1 MKLNTL
7 NKILFLFSSFFFLNV
22 WLKNYQT
29 AAYVTLFFLFGLI
42 IYFAIYN
49 FEYAIYVLAF
59 LLPFESIL
67 FAWGAGKYNAVSYIA
82 ILVMIYGIFY
92 NKILKK
98 SFNGF
103 ELIFII
109 LILAKFFSI
118 LWSPDIFRSIQNIFA
133 YSGLFSILYVFH
145 RSIKSSQ
152 FLTNCL
158 IYFCW
163 GVGILSLS
171 MFTQYTMDT
180 FIYIGTRKYYST
192 LNVEEVAPYDIA
204 HYNYSA
210 FLCCLLLIDMLKVKS
225 HKRINIIAIIFFSVF
240 IILSLSRS
248 YILIY
253 LVSVLCWLYFSKGFV
268 VKFKRLF
275 YGLSFGAVILFF
287 ATKINIGAL
296 EARFVGETLSRIEK
310 AQTNAVSAGRDYI
323 WEVGLE
329 LFLQKPILGYGIG
342 QFGPQFKQLEG
353 IKKGSHNQYIKYLV
367 ELGLVGFFIFIF
379 LLIALFIF
387 AIYYKHN
394 KGVAM
399 ALFFSILLISASHGF
414 YREKGYWFLLG
425 LLFSANHLKIIFQKY
440 TQKNFL
446 KIK

>member
-1 MKLNTL
+1 MKLYTL

-29 AAYVTLFFLFGLI
+29 AAYVALFFLFGLI

-49 FEYAIYVLAF
+49 YEYAIYVLAF
-59 LLPFESIL
+59 LLPYESIL
-67 FAWGAGKYNAVSYIA
+67 FAWGAGRYNAVSYIA
-82 ILVMIYGIFY
+82 IFVMIYGILN

-98 SFNGF
+98 SLNGF
-103 ELIFII
+103 ELIFFI
-109 LILAKFFSI
+109 LILAKFSSI

-133 YSGLFSILYVFH
+133 YSGVFSVLYVFH
-145 RSIKSSQ
+145 RSIRSSQ

-171 MFTQYTMDT
+171 IFTQYTMDT
-180 FIYIGTRKYYST
+180 FIYTATNRYYST
-192 LNVEEVAPYDIA
+192 LNVDKVAPYDIA

-210 FLCCLLLIDMLKVKS
+210 FLCCLLLIDLLKVKS
-225 HKRINIIAIIFFSVF
+225 HKRINIFAIIFFSVF
-240 IILSLSRS
+240 IILSLSRT
-248 YILIY
+248 YAIIY
-253 LVSVLCWLYFSKGFV
+253 LVSVLCWLFFSKGYV

-275 YGLSFGAVILFF
+275 YGLAFGAVILFF
-287 ATKINIGAL
+287 AIKINIGAL
-296 EARFVGETLSRIEK
+296 EARFIGETLFRLEK
-310 AQTNAVSAGRDYI
+310 VNTNAVSAGREYI
-323 WEVGLE
+323 WTVGLE

-342 QFGPQFKQLEG
+342 QFSSQFKELEG
-353 IKKGSHNQYIKYLV
+353 IKGGSHNQYIKYLV

-387 AIYYKHN
+387 AIYYKYN

-399 ALFFSILLISASHGF
+399 ALFFTILLISVSHGF

-440 TQKNFL
+440 TQTNFL